1 MHLEQRTGNVP
12 GLVFATVRQGMT
24 TRTFPIEVRQTASG
38 HYIARMPD
46 QRWSIECQTIDS
58 ALMMHAAVLF
68 PFEHQHAP
76 WLSNPRPAP
85 IVTERGQHN
94 MHASVHGAVRGR
106 QVHKASE
113 ELSLEN

>member
-38 HYIARMPD
+38 HYISRMPD

-58 ALMMHAAVLF
+58 ALLMHAAVLF
-68 PFEHQHAP
+68 PVEHEHAP

-85 IVTERGQHN
+85 LPTQADSRIPE
-94 MHASVHGAVRGR
+94 
-106 QVHKASE
+106 KAGSSSPSAKFTDKACSE
-113 ELSLEN
+113 LTLEN